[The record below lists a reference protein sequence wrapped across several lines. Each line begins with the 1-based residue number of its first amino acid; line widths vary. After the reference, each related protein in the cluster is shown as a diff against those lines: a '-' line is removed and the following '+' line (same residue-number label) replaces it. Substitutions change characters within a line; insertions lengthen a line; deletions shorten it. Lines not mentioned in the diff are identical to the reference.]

1 MNRITPFSASSV
13 PFIDKEAV
21 GKRLR
26 ELRIKFG
33 YSVNDIQNIFD
44 ISATAVY
51 KWENGVSLPDID
63 NLVVLRKLYATP
75 LESILLLDEE
85 EKSSDGE
92 QMLSPRFAA

>member
-1 MNRITPFSASSV
+1 MSRMIPFYAFSV

-21 GKRLR
+21 GKKLR
-26 ELRIKFG
+26 ELRIKSGF
-33 YSVNDIQNIFD
+33 SVNDIQNIFD

-75 LESILLLDEE
+75 LESILLLEE
-85 EKSSDGE
+85 EESSDGE
-92 QMLSPRFAA
+92 QMLSPCLVA